1 MLFENDKIRIGPT
14 GVKKDL
20 FFMRGRGDKLR
31 KGKRFEI
38 PEYLS
43 GMGLNAYEFS
53 AGRMA
58 SFSDSPI
65 YEQFRANSKKYNV
78 AISIHAP
85 YYISLTSENPEIYE
99 KSIERLAKTYAWAV
113 WLNAKRIVLH
123 PGTYGKSKI
132 KRNLTKMIVDGINSG
147 IELSKDLYPKLKE
160 KFKEICLCPETMG
173 KLGQIGSTDE
183 IIEIC
188 SEVGTNKARPCIDF
202 GHLYTRNIGK
212 IIGKNLYIP
221 VFEKIEQDLG
231 KDIVENLHIHYSK
244 IEYTGKGE
252 KQHHS
257 NDSSSWGPK
266 IEPLFKI
273 IKEQGYM
280 PIIINESP
288 ELEPDAK
295 KLMDLWKK
303 MN

>member
-14 GVKKDL
+14 GVKKNL
-20 FFMRGRGDKLR
+20 FFMKGRADKLR

-43 GMGLNAYEFS
+43 DLGLNAYEFS

-58 SFSDSPI
+58 NFSDSPI
-65 YEQFRANSKKYNV
+65 YEQFRENSKKYNV

-85 YYISLTSENPEIYE
+85 YYISLTSENPEIYK

-113 WLNAKRIVLH
+113 WLNAKRIVVH

-132 KRNLTKMIVDGINSG
+132 KRNLLQMIIDGINSG
-147 IELSKDLYPKLKE
+147 IELSKDLYPTLKE

-173 KLGQIGSTDE
+173 KLGQIGTTE
-183 IIEIC
+183 QIIEIC
-188 SEVGTNKARPCIDF
+188 NEVGTDKARPCIDF
-202 GHLYTRNIGK
+202 GHLYARNIGK
-212 IIGKNLYIP
+212 KTGKILYNQA
-221 VFEKIEQDLG
+221 FEKIENNLG
-231 KDIVENLHIHYSK
+231 KEIVENLHIHYSK

-252 KQHHS
+252 KMHHT
-257 NDSSSWGPK
+257 NDSSWGPN
-266 IEPLFKI
+266 IDSLFKI
-273 IKEQGYM
+273 IKEQGYK
-280 PIIINESP
+280 PTIINESP
-288 ELEPDAK
+288 DLELDAK
-295 KLMDLWKK
+295 NLMDLWKN

>member
-1 MLFENDKIRIGPT
+1 MLFENNQIRIGPT
-14 GVKKDL
+14 GVQKDL
-20 FFMRGRGDKLR
+20 FFMRGRGDSLR

-43 GMGLNAYEFS
+43 SIGLNAYEFS

-58 SFSDSPI
+58 SFFDSPI
-65 YEQFRANSKKYNV
+65 YEKFRANSKKFNV

-85 YYISLTSENPEIYE
+85 YYISLTSETPETYE

-113 WLNAKRIVLH
+113 WLNAKRIVIH
-123 PGTYGKSKI
+123 PGTYGKSKTR
-132 KRNLTKMIVDGINSG
+132 KNLIQMIIDGMNSS

-173 KLGQIGSTDE
+173 KLVQIGSTDE

-188 SEVGTNKARPCIDF
+188 NEVGTNKARPCIDF
-202 GHLYTRNIGK
+202 GHLYTRNVGK
-212 IIGKNLYIP
+212 IIGKNLYMP
-221 VFEKIEQDLG
+221 VFEKIERNLG

-244 IEYTGKGE
+244 IEYTEKGE
-252 KQHHS
+252 KMHHS
-257 NDSSSWGPK
+257 NDSNWGPN
-266 IEPLFKI
+266 IEALFKI
-273 IKEQGYM
+273 INERGYK

-288 ELEPDAK
+288 ELETDAT

-303 MN
+303 MS

>member
-1 MLFENDKIRIGPT
+1 MLFDNDKIRIGPT

-20 FFMRGRGDKLR
+20 FFMKGRANTLR
-31 KGKRFEI
+31 RGKRFEI

-43 GMGLNAYEFS
+43 SMGLNAYEFS

-58 SFSDSPI
+58 KFSDSPI
-65 YEQFRANSKKYNV
+65 YEKFRVNSKKFNV

-85 YYISLTSENPEIYE
+85 YYISLTSETPETYE
-99 KSIERLAKTYAWAV
+99 KSIERLARSYAWAV
-113 WLNAKRIVLH
+113 WLNAKRIVVH
-123 PGTYGKSKI
+123 PGTYGKSKM
-132 KRNLTKMIVDGINSG
+132 KRNLTQMIIDGINSS
-147 IELSKDLYPKLKE
+147 ITLSKNLYPTIKE

-173 KLGQIGSTDE
+173 KLGQIGSADE

-188 SEVGTNKARPCIDF
+188 NEVGTNKTRPCIDF

-212 IIGKNLYIP
+212 IIGKNLYMP
-221 VFEKIEQDLG
+221 VFEKIEQNLG
-231 KDIVENLHIHYSK
+231 KNIVENLHIHYSK

-252 KQHHS
+252 KMHHS
-257 NDSSSWGPK
+257 NDSSWGPN

-273 IKEQGYM
+273 IKEQGYK

-288 ELEPDAK
+288 ELETDAT

-303 MN
+303 MS

>member
-1 MLFENDKIRIGPT
+1 MLFDNNETRVGPT

-20 FFMRGRGDKLR
+20 FLMKGRNDKLR

-43 GMGLNAYEFS
+43 NMGLNAYEFS
-53 AGRMA
+53 AGRMTN
-58 SFSDSPI
+58 FSDTPI
-65 YEQFRANSKKYNV
+65 YEKFRANSKKFNV

-85 YYISLTSENPEIYE
+85 YYISLTSETPEIYE

-113 WLNAKRIVLH
+113 WLNAKRIVVH

-132 KRNLTKMIVDGINSG
+132 KRNLIQMIIDGINLA
-147 IELSKDLYPKLKE
+147 IEFSKDLYPKLKE
-160 KFKEICLCPETMG
+160 KFKDICLCPETMG
-173 KLGQIGSTDE
+173 KLGQIGTTE
-183 IIEIC
+183 QIIEIC
-188 SEVGTNKARPCIDF
+188 NEVGTNKTRPAIDF

-212 IIGKNLYIP
+212 IIGKNLYMP
-221 VFEKIEQDLG
+221 VFEKIEQNLG
-231 KDIVENLHIHYSK
+231 KNIVENLHIHYSK

-252 KQHHS
+252 KMHHT
-257 NDSSSWGPK
+257 NDSNWGPN

-273 IKEQGYM
+273 IKEQGYK
-280 PIIINESP
+280 PILINESP
-288 ELEPDAK
+288 ELESDAK

-303 MN
+303 MS